1 MTGIDEKEPP
11 ESRPPFL
18 SRWQNVY
25 VALLIQLAVLVA
37 IFYVIARWAS

>member
-1 MTGIDEKEPP
+1 MANSDDEAP

-18 SRWQNVY
+18 GSWQNVY

-37 IFYVIARWAS
+37 IFYGVARWAS